1 MTSIGF
7 QLYSLHDVDDPLP
20 AVIER
25 VGGAGFDGVELAGV
39 DGHDPEAV
47 ADALTAADLDVAGAH
62 VGLDEI
68 EEDPENVV
76 ETYRTLDCEDVVVPW
91 LDPEHFET
99 LDSVEAVA
107 ERLDAAAID
116 LGEHDV
122 AVHYH
127 NHDQEF
133 TDLDGEPALSTLVA
147 ATEGVGFELD
157 LGWVG
162 AAGYDPLTVLEEN
175 AHRVSIVHLKDY
187 DAETGEVVEV
197 GDGDLDIAAAIDAVR
212 DHDCDWLVYEAEE
225 RPDSYGTL
233 DHAVD
238 VVETYW

>member
-7 QLYSLHDVDDPLP
+7 QLYSLHGVDDPLP
-20 AVIER
+20 DVIEH
-25 VGGAGFDGVELAGV
+25 VGSAGFEGVELAGL
-39 DGHDPEAV
+39 DGHSPEEV
-47 ADALTAADLDVAGAH
+47 AEALTAADIDAAGAH

-68 EEDPENVV
+68 EEDPATVA
-76 ETYRTLDCEDVVVPW
+76 ETYRTLGCDDVVVPW
-91 LDPEHFET
+91 LDPEHFAST
-99 LDSVEAVA
+99 DSVEAAA
-107 ERLDAAAID
+107 ERLDAAAAALAD
-116 LGEHDV
+116 HGLTL
-122 AVHYH
+122 HYH

-133 TDLDGEPALSTLVA
+133 TDLGGEPALATLVA

-162 AAGYDPLTVLEEN
+162 AAGYDPLAVL
-175 AHRVSIVHLKDY
+175 D
-187 DAETGEVVEV
+187 DAETGDVVEV

-212 DHDCDWLVYEAEE
+212 DHGCDWLVYEAEE

-233 DHAVD
+233 DHAAD